1 MMMDS
6 GEATTPN
13 ATLGDSLAEL
23 ANLRGRPVL
32 LINRDMDWDCVENVR
47 GIADDKLDNA
57 DKLTVLLDSPG
68 GRIESAY
75 RMLLALREGVDD
87 IEVLVPGWAKSA
99 ATFFCLGADSIH
111 MGRHGEL
118 GPLDTQIVDLSSGKT
133 TQVSA
138 LETFKTL
145 EGLLD
150 YSIGSLSTIVQFLR
164 DAPMDIPHALDNARP
179 LFAAIASPLYRQ
191 IDPHELG
198 AMGRYLSI
206 SEDYAERVMRRWA
219 YSDRSHADRYEMA
232 QRLIWSYPDHGFV
245 IDLVEAQEIGLK
257 AERLDSK
264 SDKIC
269 ETIVAMS
276 ENSVKFQQ
284 HAPTEDI
291 ANNSKA
297 EKNNGIPV
305 SESATE
311 TTQTARPAL
320 ATQAR

>member
-1 MMMDS
+1 MMDS

-13 ATLGDSLAEL
+13 ANLADSLTEL
-23 ANLRGRPVL
+23 SNLRGRPVL
-32 LINRDMDWDCVENVR
+32 LINHSMYGSCVREVR
-47 GIADDKLDNA
+47 RIADGLDGVDRLA
-57 DKLTVLLDSPG
+57 VLLDSPG
-68 GRIESAY
+68 GRIEYAY
-75 RMLLALREGVDD
+75 RMLLALRDKVSD
-87 IEVLVPGWAKSA
+87 IEMLVPRWAKSA

-118 GPLDTQIVDLSSGKT
+118 GPLDRQIIDRSSGKAT
-133 TQVSA
+133 RVSA

-150 YSIGSLSTIVQFLR
+150 YSIGSLNAIVQSLQ
-164 DAPMDIPHALDNARP
+164 DTPMDVPHALERAHP
-179 LFAAIASPLYRQ
+179 LFTAIASPLYSQ

-219 YSDRSHADRYEMA
+219 YSDRSYADRYEMA

-245 IDLVEAQEIGLK
+245 IDLTEAQEIGLK

-276 ENSVKFQQ
+276 ENSVKFQR
-284 HAPTEDI
+284 HASTEDI
-291 ANNSKA
+291 EDNSQA

-305 SESATE
+305 SEAE
-311 TTQTARPAL
+311 ATQTERPAL
-320 ATQAR
+320 AIQEG